1 MTTTASRVETLVMRI
16 QGDFLATPA
25 LHLTVAQ
32 AERRFELDRRSCE
45 AVLAALADAHVLR
58 CATDGTYTRF
68 FPRLAH
74 AA

>member
-25 LHLTVAQ
+25 LRLSVTQ
-32 AERRFELDRRSCE
+32 AERRFGLDRPSCE
-45 AVLAALADAHVLR
+45 AVLDALADADVLR
-58 CATDGTYTRF
+58 RSADGTYTRF
-68 FPRLAH
+68 FPRFAN